1 MSDQPHDGT
10 TGDGPS
16 PAQAPVTPPRKRR
29 SRAAVVFSVLAVG
42 VAAALVAGFVIHP
55 HKVVISPGDATPVS
69 NVVSVGGTRSHKHSG
84 GILFLTV
91 SVADRPSLLRLAD
104 AYLDPDT
111 DVVPEQQ
118 VNGTLTPQQSNQLSV
133 QMMSQSQDLARKV
146 ALEKLGYTV
155 PVSGKG
161 AVVGSVEKGSPADGK
176 LQPDDVIVAVD
187 GTLTPLADGV
197 RPVVRAVPAG
207 GTVTLKVQRSGKEID
222 VPIVTIQR
230 DGFSFLGITT
240 YTKDLRYKF
249 PIDVQIEPGPV
260 SGNSA
265 GLAFT
270 LTIIDELTPGN
281 LTGPNPV
288 AVTGAIGP
296 DGEVQEVGG
305 VPQKAVAARRA
316 GVKLMITPTAEVEE
330 ARKKAGSMKVVGVKN
345 LDQALAVL
353 RRNGGAPFH
362 PLLAGTRPAA

>member
-1 MSDQPHDGT
+1 MSEQPHDGPT
-10 TGDGPS
+10 A
-16 PAQAPVTPPRKRR
+16 AQAPMTTPRKRGP
-29 SRAAVVFSVLAVG
+29 RAPVVYSILG
-42 VAAALVAGFVIHP
+42 VVIAAALIAGFVIHP

-69 NVVSVGGTRSHKHSG
+69 NVVSVSGTRTYRHSG

-91 SVADRPSLLRLAD
+91 GVADRPSLLRLAD

-111 DVVPEQQ
+111 DVVPERQ
-118 VNGTLTPQQSNQLSV
+118 VNGTLTPEQSNRLSV
-133 QMMSQSQDLARKV
+133 QLMSQSQDLARKV

-176 LQPDDVIVAVD
+176 LRPDDVIIAVD
-187 GTLTPLADGV
+187 GAATRLADDV
-197 RPVVRAVPAG
+197 RPAVRAVHPG
-207 GTVTLKVQRSGKEID
+207 STVTLQVQRSSKTID
-222 VPIVTIQR
+222 VPIVTVER

-240 YTKDLRYKF
+240 YTKDLEYRF

-270 LTIIDELTPGN
+270 LTILDELTPRN
-281 LTGPNPV
+281 LIGPRPV
-288 AVTGAIGP
+288 AVTGTIGP
-296 DGEVQEVGG
+296 NGEVQEVGG
-305 VPQKAVAARRA
+305 VPQKAVTARRA
-316 GVKLMITPTAEVEE
+316 GVKLMITPTAEVKD

-345 LDQALAVL
+345 LDEALAVL
-353 RRNGGAPFH
+353 RRNGGAAFH
-362 PLLAGTRPAA
+362 PLLTGTRPAA

>member
-1 MSDQPHDGT
+1 MSEQLHDGT
-10 TGDGPS
+10 TGDGPG
-16 PAQAPVTPPRKRR
+16 PGPAPVTTERKRR
-29 SRAAVVFSVLAVG
+29 SRSPIIFSVLGAV
-42 VAAALVAGFVIHP
+42 VALALVAGFVIHP

-69 NVVSVGGTRSHKHSG
+69 NVVSVAGTRTYRHSG

-91 SVADRPSLLRLAD
+91 SVADRPNLLRLAD

-118 VNGTLTPQQSNQLSV
+118 VNGALTPQQSNQLSV
-133 QMMSQSQDLARKV
+133 QLMSQSQDLARKV

-155 PVSGKG
+155 PASGKG

-176 LQPDDVIVAVD
+176 LRPDDVIVAVD
-187 GTLTPLADGV
+187 GTATLLADAV
-197 RPVVRAVPAG
+197 RPAVRAVPPG
-207 GTVTLKVQRSGKEID
+207 GTVTLKVQRGGKELD
-222 VPIVTIQR
+222 VPIVTVAR
-230 DGFSFLGITT
+230 DGVSVLGITT
-240 YTKDLRYKF
+240 YTKDLHYEF

-270 LTIIDELTPGN
+270 LTILDELTPGN

-296 DGEVQEVGG
+296 NGEVQEVGG
-305 VPQKAVAARRA
+305 VPQKAVTARRA
-316 GVKLMITPTAEVEE
+316 GVKLMITPTAEVKD
-330 ARKKAGSMKVVGVKN
+330 ARKKAGSMKVVGVDN

-353 RRNGGAPFH
+353 RANGGAPFH
-362 PLLAGTRPAA
+362 PLLASTAPAA